1 VSNFIQVENIVLSST
16 YKIRNT
22 LPKIFKDNDML
33 SLDVECRTVYTKPE
47 RDEAKAYLKDAAT
60 SDPYYKQARVVS
72 ASSGLSYPSI
82 VRTTHFIFGIS
93 KNKVYT
99 IICKTPE
106 MELFIW
112 ELIADYVGTFLI
124 HNTGFDLKICYE
136 RTGKLPKNIVDT
148 MLLAKCLINH
158 VNIWKAKTGLKEL
171 VGDYYPPSWSLFED
185 YEPAD
190 LKGEKFLK
198 YCGYDGSA
206 VWTVYELMK
215 EELRNEKYISKKPE

>member
-1 VSNFIQVENIVLSST
+1 MSNFIQVENIILSST
-16 YKIRNT
+16 YKVRST
-22 LPKIFKDNDML
+22 LTKLLRDTGML
-33 SLDVECRTVYTKPE
+33 SLDVECRTVYSKDE
-47 RDEAKAYLKDAAT
+47 RDEAKAYLKDATT

-82 VRTTHFIFGIS
+82 VKTTHFIFGVS

-99 IICKTPE
+99 VICKTPE

-112 ELIADYVGTFLI
+112 TLIAEYKGIFLV
-124 HNTGFDLKICYE
+124 HNSGFDLKICYE
-136 RTGKLPKNIVDT
+136 RTGKMPVNVIDT
-148 MLLAKCLINH
+148 QLMAKCLINH
-158 VNIWKAKTGLKEL
+158 VNIWKAKVGLKEL

-190 LKGEKFLK
+190 LKNPKFLL

>member
-1 VSNFIQVENIVLSST
+1 MSNFVQVDNTILSST
-16 YKIRNT
+16 YRIMNDI
-22 LPKIFKDNDML
+22 PKLLKEHKML

-47 RDEAKAYLKDAAT
+47 RDEAKAYLKDAPT
-60 SDPYYKQARVVS
+60 SDTYYKQARVVA

-82 VRTTHFIFGIS
+82 VKTTHFIFGVS

-99 IICKTPE
+99 VICKTPK
-106 MELFIW
+106 MELFLW
-112 ELIADYVGTFLI
+112 NLIANYSGTFLI
-124 HNTGFDLKICYE
+124 HNSGFDMKICYQ
-136 RTGKLPKNIVDT
+136 RTGKMPKNVEDT
-148 MLLAKCLINH
+148 MLLAKCLVNH

-171 VGDYYPPSWSLFED
+171 VGDYYPPSWSLYSD

-190 LKGEKFLK
+190 LKNVDFLK

-215 EELRNEKYISKKPE
+215 EELRNEKYISEKPK